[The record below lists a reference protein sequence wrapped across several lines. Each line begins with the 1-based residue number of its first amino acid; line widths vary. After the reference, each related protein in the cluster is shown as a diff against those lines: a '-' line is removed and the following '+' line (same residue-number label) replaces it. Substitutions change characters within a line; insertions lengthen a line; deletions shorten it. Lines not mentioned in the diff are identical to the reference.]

1 VIHALWVV
9 PTLLVT
15 ALWAWWGVTTDYY
28 VTLNDFWG
36 LLIMA
41 ELLNPADPRSLH
53 NGFFPIGYPV
63 LLRLFGGGSVVAFAF
78 MLSVAA
84 AGLTLLQV
92 GAFLA
97 QRAGAT
103 LAAAGVVLAAVH
115 PLFFQHAVTSS
126 PDMPMT
132 AALVSGVLLFIR
144 ALERDAPREAMA
156 AGAIIG
162 LAVLL
167 RYHAG
172 VVVAGVAVGGGL
184 LWPSRWR
191 LVLASCAVACAVGG
205 VQVGLNLWAGVGPL
219 QTSQAFNLYKLFN
232 PVDWFHLPPANLS
245 GSAWEVVQMNPGA
258 FWEAYLGQVQ
268 SIWPLLGVSAL
279 AAVVA
284 PASLRRSAIF
294 LLVVL
299 ACYLPVQALGGSSRG
314 PLPAVP
320 LVVVGALLA
329 ASRLRQWPRGGPL
342 TAAVAVLS
350 VAMAAW
356 LWVPANRDFLRAQE
370 ATRAASA
377 SAEALLR
384 ADGVRFAGEVYTDSG
399 EFYFVSTRRARAGAL
414 HPLTPGGWLRVDLY
428 GFDRAF
434 PGFRLTTLEEFLA
447 DCRHYGVTHL
457 ALTPSAEAMVRGLG
471 AATSPDTI
479 PEGLRWV
486 GQAGGLAVVA
496 LTGP

>member
-1 VIHALWVV
+1 
-9 PTLLVT
+9 
-15 ALWAWWGVTTDYY
+15 
-28 VTLNDFWG
+28 
-36 LLIMA
+36 
-41 ELLNPADPRSLH
+41 
-53 NGFFPIGYPV
+53 
-63 LLRLFGGGSVVAFAF
+63 
-78 MLSVAA
+78 
-84 AGLTLLQV
+84 
-92 GAFLA
+92 
-97 QRAGAT
+97 
-103 LAAAGVVLAAVH
+103 
-115 PLFFQHAVTSS
+115 
-126 PDMPMT
+126 
-132 AALVSGVLLFIR
+132 
-144 ALERDAPREAMA
+144 
-156 AGAIIG
+156 
-162 LAVLL
+162 
-167 RYHAG
+167 
-172 VVVAGVAVGGGL
+172 
-184 LWPSRWR
+184 
-191 LVLASCAVACAVGG
+191 
-205 VQVGLNLWAGVGPL
+205 
-219 QTSQAFNLYKLFN
+219 
-232 PVDWFHLPPANLS
+232 
-245 GSAWEVVQMNPGA
+245 MNPGA